1 MKHYGTGNELRQYI
15 YIKDVV
21 NAAIES
27 LNKKYNK
34 QKVILIGIES
44 VSISELMDK
53 IISLLG
59 KDIKKFLKLIIII
72 YIIKHHPLI
81 LI

>member
-1 MKHYGTGNELRQYI
+1 MEHYGTGNEVRQYI

-27 LNKKYNK
+27 LKSKYNK

-44 VSISELMDK
+44 ISISELMDK
-53 IISLLG
+53 IISLLE
-59 KDIKKFLKLIIII
+59 KDIKKII
-72 YIIKHHPLI
+72 
-81 LI
+81 